1 MMIPG
6 RLQPFAPFVIRPF
19 LHPLLSA
26 FDADKAVVAFVSVG
40 GGGECE
46 WEVDLLSVRMLWDR
60 PVASWVIVVATTLP
74 GACDEDF
81 GDLLRE
87 IAGSTCWAR
96 RRKAR
101 RAGLVL
107 RGHGVGWLALFC
119 SVSTP
124 GQVQSAGRRKVSDLF
139 SLVDSRHAVRAAAAS
154 LRWPRL
160 WEMSAAAFGRAS
172 WGRLKAGLR

>member
-6 RLQPFAPFVIRPF
+6 RLQLFGPFPLRPV
-19 LHPLLSA
+19 SA
-26 FDADKAVVAFVSVG
+26 FGADKAVVAFVSVG
-40 GGGECE
+40 GRECE

-60 PVASWVIVVATTLP
+60 PVASWVIVFATMAP
-74 GACDEDF
+74 ACDEDF
-81 GDLLRE
+81 GYLLRE
-87 IAGSTCWAR
+87 IAGSTYWAR